1 MAKISTKKF
10 DQIFSYFLEL
20 YPNAQTELN
29 FDNGFQLLVAVAL
42 SAQATDKQVNK
53 VTASLFQKVKKPDDI
68 LQMGFENFEQSI
80 KSIGLYKSKARN
92 LRKTAQILAQGDGV
106 IPSTQDELVK
116 LPWVWEKTAKVIL
129 HVLYHQPVIAVD
141 THVHRICNRL
151 GIVKTAQPLQ
161 TSKLLETLIPNQYK
175 QIAHHAMILFG
186 RYFCTARNP
195 KCADCKLQEICR
207 YYKDL
212 PKSKLSQKNR

>member
-53 VTASLFQKVKKPDDI
+53 VTASLFQKVKKPEDI

-80 KSIGLYKSKARN
+80 KSIGLYKSKAKN

-106 IPSTQDELVK
+106 IPDTQDELVK

-212 PKSKLSQKNR
+212 PKTKTSQKNR